1 MRFLLTLLLAACPAA
16 LAAQQKKVNFDSADK
31 CRLEAFYLAPS
42 SGALVFVNIHGLG
55 SSKNEWAPFQE
66 ELKKAGHGYLSLDL
80 RGHNASR
87 SCAGKPADH
96 KKFSKENWLATSAD
110 IEAAAAWL
118 GAKGVEPGALVYCGA
133 SIGANLALKAAA
145 EGAVKPGALV
155 LLSPGLDYAGVEAE
169 KFFFT
174 AGAPRALVVAAG
186 NDPYAWESSTQLV
199 KAARNRARQADFLT
213 GGSGHGAEMLK
224 NPRVSAGIL
233 RWAGKR

>member
-16 LAAQQKKVNFDSADK
+16 LQAQQKKVNFDSADK

-42 SGALVFVNIHGLG
+42 SGPLIFINIHGLG

-66 ELKKAGHGYLSLDL
+66 ELKKAGYGYLSLDL
-80 RGHNASR
+80 RGHNNSR
-87 SCAGKPADH
+87 SCAGKAADY
-96 KKFSKENWLATSAD
+96 KKFTKENWLAASAD
-110 IEAAAAWL
+110 IEAAGGWL
-118 GAKGVEPGALVYCGA
+118 ISKGMPPGNIVYCGA
-133 SIGANLALKAAA
+133 SIGANLAIKAAA
-145 EGAVKPGALV
+145 EGAVKPGALI
-155 LLSPGLDYAGVEAE
+155 LLSPGLDYAGVRAE
-169 KFFFT
+169 EYFFA

-213 GGSGHGAEMLK
+213 GGSGHGVDMLK